1 MVWAAAARAG
11 SFTRARDEN
20 RPPRRHT
27 HVRHPLPLQTKDRH
41 QLSFSRCPPPRS
53 TAHALRAPR
62 NRLQPHRPTTPL
74 ACAPSNALI
83 LARGLLCTQP
93 SAKPR
98 TSCVR
103 SHHHQPHAH
112 RLPSAAHRP
121 RPCPALR
128 PRTRRP
134 LRSSCR
140 ITAQNANAWTTLDDT
155 RRPLRPLTSLP
166 RRAATRQ
173 SPFNRAPRP
182 LRPAPR

>member
-1 MVWAAAARAG
+1 MLGTRSLCRRRTVTNSPSAAAHHHTQPPTPRERRAIAC
-11 SFTRARDEN
+11 SPTV
-20 RPPRRHT
+20 RR
-27 HVRHPLPLQTKDRH
+27 R
-41 QLSFSRCPPPRS
+41 LS
-53 TAHALRAPR
+53 HALRLTRSFSP
-62 NRLQPHRPTTPL
+62 
-74 ACAPSNALI
+74 
-83 LARGLLCTQP
+83 RGLLRTQP

-98 TSCVR
+98 TSCAALSPPPPASRPPPAVR
-103 SHHHQPHAH
+103 
-112 RLPSAAHRP
+112 RP

-128 PRTRRP
+128 PRNRRP

-140 ITAQNANAWTTLDDT
+140 ITARNANAWTTLDDT